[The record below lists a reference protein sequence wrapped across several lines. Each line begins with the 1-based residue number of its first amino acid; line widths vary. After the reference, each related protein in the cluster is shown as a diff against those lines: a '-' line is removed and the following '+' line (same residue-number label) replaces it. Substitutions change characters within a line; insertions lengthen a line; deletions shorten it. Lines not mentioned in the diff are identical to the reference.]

1 MKIDPSIREE
11 IVRRL
16 FEAADTNLTADN
28 VTKATSLR
36 EDLGIN
42 SMSLIA
48 LALDLQE
55 DLGIVIEDEALSRI
69 QTVGD
74 LFETIESIQ
83 KEG

>member
-1 MKIDPSIREE
+1 MKIDPSTHKE

-16 FEAADTNLTADN
+16 FEVSDTKLTADKI
-28 VTKATSLR
+28 TKSTSLSK
-36 EDLGIN
+36 DLGIN

>member
-1 MKIDPSIREE
+1 MKIDPSTHEE

-16 FEAADTNLTADN
+16 FEVADTKLTADKI
-28 VTKATSLR
+28 TKATSLR

-42 SMSLIA
+42 SMALIA

-55 DLGIVIEDEALSRI
+55 DLGIAIEDEALSRI

-83 KEG
+83 KQG

>member
-1 MKIDPSIREE
+1 MKIDPSTHEE

-16 FEAADTNLTADN
+16 FDVSDTKLTADKI
-28 VTKATSLR
+28 TKATSLR
-36 EDLGIN
+36 DDLGIN
-42 SMSLIA
+42 SMALIA

-55 DLGIVIEDEALSRI
+55 DLGIVLENEALTKI

-83 KEG
+83 KQG

>member
-1 MKIDPSIREE
+1 MKIDPSTHEE

-16 FEAADTNLTADN
+16 FEVSDTKLTADKI
-28 VTKATSLR
+28 TKSTSLSK
-36 EDLGIN
+36 DLGIN